1 MINSNSYLVRNY
13 FNLKP
18 AHFKNVIFNKAFGFY
33 KHRYFTVDTIEKLLV
48 QSNYQSLLQWRD
60 HVKQQVSGLDALFC
74 HKGTLTSTLTSD
86 FTEQASLIVMAAQFN
101 TAQLHNLLRLLTDEY
116 IDTIRLHAPEII
128 ENVIVMRF
136 ALSAKSPSLKLKLDA
151 FAKENKM
158 DFALM
163 DHFPDW
169 QKPGLVLMDMDS
181 TTIQIECIDEIA
193 RLYGVGD
200 EVSAVT
206 ALAMQGKLDFNES
219 LRTRVSKLEG
229 APVSILK
236 EVADSMPL
244 MPGLLELIKGLK
256 NAGWKVAIAS
266 GGFNYFA
273 DRLKAEHDFDYA
285 IANTLEI
292 SDQLLTGKVVGD
304 IVNATV
310 KAGTLSELAARY
322 NIPMSQT
329 VAIGDGAND
338 LLMMGAS
345 ALGIAIHAK
354 PIVQEKAA
362 VSLNHLDLQGA
373 LCILSASNCVNS
385 WS

>member
-1 MINSNSYLVRNY
+1 ME
-13 FNLKP
+13 
-18 AHFKNVIFNKAFGFY
+18 
-33 KHRYFTVDTIEKLLV
+33 TIEKLLV
-48 QSNYQSLLQWRD
+48 QSNSQSLLQWRD
-60 HVKQQVSGLDALFC
+60 YLKQQVSGFDALFC
-74 HKGTLTSTLTSD
+74 YKGALTSTLPSD
-86 FTEQASLIVMAAQFN
+86 FTERASLIVMAAQFN
-101 TAQLHNLLRLLTDEY
+101 TGQLHKLLRLLTGEY
-116 IDTIRLHAPEII
+116 IETIGLHAPEQI

-136 ALSAKSPSLKLKLDA
+136 ALSVKPHGLKVKLDA
-151 FAKENKM
+151 FAKENKL

-163 DHFPDW
+163 ERFPDW

-193 RLYGVGD
+193 RLYGVGE

-229 APVSILK
+229 APVAILK
-236 EVADSMPL
+236 EVADAMPL
-244 MPGLLELIKGLK
+244 MPGLVELLKGLK

-273 DRLKAEHDFDYA
+273 DRLKADLDFDFA

-292 SDQLLTGKVVGD
+292 SEQVLTGKVVGD
-304 IVNATV
+304 IVNAAV
-310 KAGTLSELAARY
+310 KASTLSELAARY

-354 PIVQEKAA
+354 PIVQEQAA
-362 VSLNHLDLQGA
+362 VSLNNLDLQGA
-373 LCILSASNCVNS
+373 LCILSASQSVTS

>member
-1 MINSNSYLVRNY
+1 VETL
-13 FNLKP
+13 
-18 AHFKNVIFNKAFGFY
+18 
-33 KHRYFTVDTIEKLLV
+33 EKLLV
-48 QSNYQSLLQWRD
+48 QSNYDSLPQWRE
-60 HVKQQVSGLDALFC
+60 HLKQQVSGIDRLFC
-74 HKGTLTSTLTSD
+74 HKGSLTSTLPVN

-101 TAQLHNLLRLLTDEY
+101 TRQLHSLLCLLTGEY

-136 ALSAKSPSLKLKLDA
+136 ALSAKPHSLKEKLA
-151 FAKENKM
+151 EFSRENKM

-163 DHFPDW
+163 ANFPDW
-169 QKPGLVLMDMDS
+169 RQPGLVLMDMDS

-193 RLYGVGD
+193 RLYGVGE

-219 LRTRVSKLEG
+219 LRTRVSKLAG

-244 MPGLLELIKGLK
+244 MPGLLELLKGLK
-256 NAGWKVAIAS
+256 KAGWKVAIAS

-273 DRLKAEHDFDYA
+273 DRLKADLDFDYA

-292 SDQLLTGKVVGD
+292 SDQLLTGKVAGS

-310 KAGTLSELAARY
+310 KASTLSELAARY

-373 LCILSASNCVNS
+373 LCILSASNSVTS